1 METAEEPQSCSRV
14 IIFTSKI
21 AGVNLRESLAL
32 PPHPTVP
39 LPAAELVFRGKNICR
54 NISSKF
60 ETLLP
65 LSYSELLSA
74 ESRNR
79 SVFCCAESR
88 QLPLCCFFSAPTW
101 TRINRPTH
109 PGFYLPTAAIW
120 LRFRNYVGLYF

>member
-32 PPHPTVP
+32 PPHLTVP

-60 ETLLP
+60 EAPITFILGAVISRITESVSLL
-65 LSYSELLSA
+65 
-74 ESRNR
+74 
-79 SVFCCAESR
+79 
-88 QLPLCCFFSAPTW
+88 
-101 TRINRPTH
+101 
-109 PGFYLPTAAIW
+109 
-120 LRFRNYVGLYF
+120 LR